1 MMSLPKLT
9 NAMLCRLASA
19 DLLMTT
25 DLASEILATPPAIE
39 YGGDLHPP
47 EMQQMFSQTA
57 FLILDDAAHGRL
69 LEAAS
74 KMQLIPDMARLVSL
88 LENLAALKN
97 AESLTSGIAR
107 ISQLLSAAPNFIWP
121 LGEDA
126 DARKSA
132 MSRFT
137 HFENFKPAN
146 ESSAGL
152 SISVTNGERTQLRH
166 DFSGGQQAR
175 VFVHYLIKTNFEG
188 IAEPFVAIR
197 WLHEG
202 ANEEVI
208 VRFRPTSVVLGQ
220 SIEVPVASAATFVHL
235 SVGRHDGKDIVF
247 VNGLPAMFR
256 DAKTPSPTG
265 VTLDVIGA
273 HGLPSKV
280 DIPLFIVDQV
290 QPPPFFAE
298 MDVEHW
304 FHLMVDALSTK
315 GKLDRL
321 SRWLYAFAGL
331 DAPLT
336 YETYRLALA
345 ANLKEP
351 LGYRDFLTDALIEK
365 LPKDLQQN
373 ALSDLTG
380 EEPPAV
386 LIVENVTV
394 AIASNPSLHASLG
407 HLFRRSPQKIT
418 LLEDINFRAYGGD
431 IVGIIGKNGAGK
443 TTFLKTLVAAMPLS
457 KGRISVDGR
466 PILLRP
472 GAGMQGDL
480 TGRENI
486 LKTGLYMGFLPG
498 EMNELMDEIIEFA
511 ELEEH
516 IDRPF
521 RYYSDGMR
529 ARLVFSLATAIPR
542 DILLLDELL
551 SAGDMGFQ
559 RKAMKRLDDFIARA
573 KLVFVVQ
580 HTFDFVLSRCTKCL
594 LLEHGRPVYFGDP
607 AIATELYKES
617 L

>member
-1 MMSLPKLT
+1 
-9 NAMLCRLASA
+9 
-19 DLLMTT
+19 MTT
-25 DLASEILATPPAIE
+25 DETSEILATPPAIE
-39 YGGDLHPP
+39 YEGDLYPTP
-47 EMQQMFSQTA
+47 EIQQTA
-57 FLILDDAAHGRL
+57 VLILDDAAHGRL

-74 KMQLIPDMARLVSL
+74 KMQLIPDMAHLVSL

-107 ISQLLSAAPNFIWP
+107 ISQLLSPAPTLIWS

-126 DARKSA
+126 DARKSV

-137 HFENFKPAN
+137 HFENFKSAN
-146 ESSAGL
+146 ESLAGL
-152 SISVTNGERTQLRH
+152 SISVANGERTQLRH

-220 SIEVPVASAATFVHL
+220 SIKVPVASATTFVQL
-235 SVGRHDGKDIVF
+235 SVGRHDGKNIVY

-265 VTLDVIGA
+265 ITLDVIGA

-290 QPPPFFAE
+290 QLPPFFSE

-304 FHLMVDALSTK
+304 FHLMVDALSTE
-315 GKLDRL
+315 GKLDSL
-321 SRWLYAFAGL
+321 SRVLYAFAGL

-336 YETYRLALA
+336 FETYRRALA

-365 LPKDLQQN
+365 LPKNLQKN

-386 LIVENVTV
+386 LTVENVTV
-394 AIASNPSLHASLG
+394 TIASNPSLHASLG

-418 LLEDINFRAYGGD
+418 LLEDINFRSYGGD

-559 RKAMKRLDDFIARA
+559 QKAMKRLDDFIARA

-594 LLEHGRPVYFGDP
+594 LLELGRPVYFGDP
-607 AIATELYKES
+607 EIATELYKES

>member
-1 MMSLPKLT
+1 MAVQMQG
-9 NAMLCRLASA
+9 NRDIRA
-19 DLLMTT
+19 
-25 DLASEILATPPAIE
+25 
-39 YGGDLHPP
+39 P
-47 EMQQMFSQTA
+47 ESRQSFSQA
-57 FLILDDAAHGRL
+57 AYLILDDVAHGRM
-69 LEAAS
+69 LEATS
-74 KMQLIPDMARLVSL
+74 QIRSIPSMARLLPLIESL
-88 LENLAALKN
+88 VALKN
-97 AESLTSGIAR
+97 AESLVTSIAK
-107 ISQLLSAAPNFIWP
+107 ISLLLSPAPNFIWS
-121 LGEDA
+121 LGDHT
-126 DARKSA
+126 DARDHACSG
-132 MSRFT
+132 FT
-137 HFENFKPAN
+137 QFENFKSAE
-146 ESSAGL
+146 ESKAGL
-152 SISVTNGERTQLRH
+152 SISVTNGERTQLRY
-166 DFSGGQQAR
+166 DFSGGQQACF
-175 VFVHYLIKTNFEG
+175 FVHYLIRTNFEG

-273 HGLPSKV
+273 HGLPSQV

-298 MDVEHW
+298 MDVEQW

-315 GKLDRL
+315 GELDRL

-365 LPKDLQQN
+365 LPINLQQN

-380 EEPPAV
+380 EEPLPV
-386 LIVENVTV
+386 LMVENVTV
-394 AIASNPSLHASLG
+394 EIASNPSLHASLG
-407 HLFRRSPQKIT
+407 HLVGRSTQEIT
-418 LLEDINFRAYGGD
+418 LLEDISFRAYAGD

-443 TTFLKTLVAAMPLS
+443 STFLKTLVAAMPLS

-480 TGRENI
+480 TGRENV
-486 LKTGLYMGFLPG
+486 LKTGLYLGFLPN
-498 EMNELMDEIIEFA
+498 ELNELMDEIIEFA
-511 ELEEH
+511 ELEDH

-559 RKAMKRLDDFIARA
+559 RKAIKRLDDFIARA

-594 LLEHGRPVYFGDP
+594 LLERGRPVYFGDP
-607 AIATELYKES
+607 VIATELYKES

>member
-1 MMSLPKLT
+1 MMSLFEPT
-9 NAMLCRLASA
+9 NNRGEIN
-19 DLLMTT
+19 
-25 DLASEILATPPAIE
+25 SELLATAATTGH
-39 YGGDLHPP
+39 GGDLYPAG
-47 EMQQMFSQTA
+47 MQQTA
-57 FLILDDAAHGRL
+57 FLILDDVVHGRL

-74 KMQLIPDMARLVSL
+74 QMQLIPGMRRFVSL
-88 LENLAALKN
+88 LESLAALKN
-97 AESLTSGIAR
+97 EESLISDVVR
-107 ISQLLSAAPNFIWP
+107 ISLLFSAAPNFIWS
-121 LGEDA
+121 LGKDA
-126 DARKSA
+126 DARNHAK
-132 MSRFT
+132 SRFA
-137 HFENFKPAN
+137 HFENFKTAN

-166 DFSGGQQAR
+166 DFPGGQQACI
-175 VFVHYLIKTNFEG
+175 FVHYLIKTNFEG
-188 IAEPFVAIR
+188 ITEPFVAIR

-220 SIEVPVASAATFVHL
+220 SIEVSVASANSFISL
-235 SVGRHDGKDIVF
+235 SVGRHDGNDIVF
-247 VNGLPAMFR
+247 VNGLPALFR
-256 DAKTPSPTG
+256 KATTPSPTG

-273 HGLPSKV
+273 HVLPSKV
-280 DIPLFIVDQV
+280 EIPLFIVDQER
-290 QPPPFFAE
+290 PPPFFDE
-298 MDVEHW
+298 NDVELW
-304 FHLMVDALSTK
+304 FRLMVEAFGIK
-315 GKLDRL
+315 GELDRL

-331 DAPLT
+331 DAPLS
-336 YETYRLALA
+336 YDSYRIALA
-345 ANLKEP
+345 ANLKEH
-351 LGYRDFLTDALIEK
+351 LGYRDFLTDALIDK
-365 LPKDLQQN
+365 LPKELQQK
-373 ALSDLTG
+373 ALSGLTG
-380 EEPPAV
+380 NEPPIA
-386 LIVENVTV
+386 LMVEDLTV
-394 AIASNPSLHASLG
+394 AIASNPSLHASFR
-407 HLFRRSPQKIT
+407 HLVRPSPQKFT
-418 LLEDINFRAYGGD
+418 LLDGINFRAYAGD

-457 KGRISVDGR
+457 RGRISVDGH

-486 LKTGLYMGFLPG
+486 LKTGLYMGFLPS
-498 EMNELMDEIIEFA
+498 ELNELMDEIIEFA
-511 ELEEH
+511 ELEDH

-594 LLEHGRPVYFGDP
+594 LLEHGKPVYFGDP
-607 AIATELYKES
+607 VIATELYKES